1 MTFTSA
7 IVLGGVGG
15 IGKEICVQ
23 LIGKGLKNL
32 AVIDVVDDVT
42 VTTALEAE
50 FKNVNFLYK
59 KCSVTDE
66 SELRKCMTAIKDEF
80 EWVDVIVNS
89 VGVLD
94 EASPKRTIDINYGGV
109 VNSTIIGIDLMRKD
123 NGMRGGCIVNIASIT
138 ALGSHFWLPVYAGS
152 KHAVLGFTRSLINDA
167 FFEKTGI
174 KFMSI
179 CPGVTNTPLVNFERH
194 FANILFP
201 EMVDEVKSLGGSFAR
216 QEVDIVGR
224 CVIAALED
232 GENGS
237 TWQCE
242 NGRIEKLNLVEYPK
256 F

>member
-32 AVIDVVDDVT
+32 AVIDVIDDVT
-42 VTTALEAE
+42 VTTALEAQ

-66 SELRKCMTAIKDEF
+66 PALRKCMTEIMDELG
-80 EWVDVIVNS
+80 WVDVIINS
-89 VGVLD
+89 AGVLD
-94 EASPKRTIDINYGGV
+94 EANPKRTIDINYGGV

-152 KHAVLGFTRSLINDA
+152 KHAVLGFTRSLINNA

-174 KFMSI
+174 KFISI
-179 CPGVTNTPLVNFERH
+179 CPGVTRTPLVNFERL
-194 FANILFP
+194 ANLLFP
-201 EMVDEVKSLGGSFAR
+201 TMVDEVKSIAESFAC
-216 QEVDIVGR
+216 QEVDVVGR